1 MGVGLLPPNWLDG
14 ADYIGNQTATW
25 LTYSRFEWATPIH
38 FRVMLVSVVSVVSAV
53 SVVSYV
59 FLWFEVHCGT

>member
-25 LTYSRFEWATPIH
+25 LTYSRFQWGHPKPLQGGV
-38 FRVMLVSVVSVVSAV
+38 RGVLCYLVVRGP
-53 SVVSYV
+53 
-59 FLWFEVHCGT
+59 LWHLGPFCQ